1 MKKIPVLFTC
11 IFALAGLV
19 NASNTGKIT
28 GSGSSQNDFNKP
40 PRIIWTFSSD
50 TSFFASPVTEAGVVF
65 AGSLDSCLY
74 AVDLESGTERW
85 RFKTQGKIRSQVL
98 VNGNRLFLNGGDGV
112 IYCLAPATGKL
123 LWKFRNEGEKHYD
136 FADYFHSSP
145 VIQDGVVYVG
155 SGDSHVY
162 ALDPGTGRRIWKFR
176 TGGIV
181 HSTPAVEKGTVF
193 FGSFDGYVY
202 AVDARSGQMK
212 WKFKTVGH
220 RYFPAGEVQ
229 GSPVLFDGKVF
240 IGARDY
246 NVYALDQKKGFCHWN
261 KAFQNGWGLSTA
273 ILDSVLYIGTAD
285 ERCLISADPATGAE
299 DWRIKME
306 FLVFGQ
312 PAETDS
318 LVYSGTTIGKVHAI
332 SKKTGQKVWSFE
344 TESYQKYRSSYFKSD
359 DSYRDDIYSIIH
371 SNEHFLQVEC
381 QLGGIFTT
389 PVITG
394 DYLLV
399 TSANGKLYCLKR

>member
-1 MKKIPVLFTC
+1 MTGFIVLILTLFPETG
-11 IFALAGLV
+11 FA
-19 NASNTGKIT
+19 
-28 GSGSSQNDFNKP
+28 GSGNGQPDFKNSP
-40 PRIIWTFSSD
+40 QLIWSFSSD
-50 TSFFASPVTEAGVVF
+50 TSFFASPVTADGVVF

-74 AVDLESGTERW
+74 AVDLETGDERW
-85 RFKTQGKIRSQVL
+85 RFKTQGKIRSQAL
-98 VNGNRLFLNGGDGV
+98 VTGNRLFLNGGDGW
-112 IYCLAPATGKL
+112 IYCLATSSGKV
-123 LWKFRNEGEKHYD
+123 LWEFRTEGEKQYD

-145 VIQDGVVYVG
+145 VMKDRVLYIG

-162 ALDPGTGRRIWKFR
+162 ALDPETGKMIWKFR

-181 HSTPAVEKGTVF
+181 HSTPAIEGGTVF

-202 AVDARSGQMK
+202 AVDAGSGQMK

-246 NVYALDQKKGFCHWN
+246 NVYALDQKKGVCHWN

-299 DWRIKME
+299 NWRIKME

-312 PAETDS
+312 PAATDS
-318 LVYSGTTIGKVHAI
+318 LIYIGTTIGKVHAI
-332 SKKTGQKVWSFE
+332 TKATGKKLWSFE
-344 TESYQKYRSSYFKSD
+344 TESYQTHRISYFKPD
-359 DSYRDDIYSIIH
+359 DSYREDIYSIIH

-381 QLGGIFTT
+381 QLGGFFTT
-389 PVITG
+389 PVISG
-394 DYLLV
+394 RFLLV
-399 TSANGKLYCLKR
+399 SSANGKLYALKR